1 MIPFNKPPYT
11 GDEEQY
17 VLDSIKGSK
26 LSGDGPY
33 SQKCH
38 AWFEQN
44 LPCRKALLTT
54 SCTHSLELAAM
65 LIGIKSGDEVIM
77 PSYTFVS
84 TANAFVLRGATI
96 VFVDIRPD
104 TQNIDESLIEQAITS
119 RTKAI
124 VPVHYAG
131 VACEMDVIMDIARRH
146 SLFVIEDA
154 AQGMMS
160 TYKGRALGTIGHI
173 GAYSFHET
181 KNYSSGGEGGL
192 LIVNEESLVARSE
205 ILREKGT
212 NRSQFFRG
220 MVDKYSWVDIG
231 SSYLLN
237 DLSAAFLW
245 GQLNNANKINN
256 RRLEI
261 FSTYQEG
268 LKGVVDAGLIST
280 PSIPDECNTNGHMFY
295 LRLKDIDQRTR
306 FIDYLKSNGIMAVF
320 HYIPLHDSVAGGN
333 YGRFNGKDQY
343 TSVVSNTL
351 VRLPMF
357 YNLDDLSVKHIL
369 STVRKFFSVEAA

>member
-1 MIPFNKPPYT
+1 MIFFNKPPHV
-11 GDEEQY
+11 GDEELY

-26 LSGDGPY
+26 ISGDGPY

-38 AWFEQN
+38 SWFEQN
-44 LPCRKALLTT
+44 LPCKKALLTT

-65 LIGIKSGDEVIM
+65 LVGIEAGDEVIM

-84 TANAFVLRGATI
+84 TANAFVLRGAQI

-104 TQNIDESLIEQAITS
+104 THNIDERLIEQAITAK
-119 RTKAI
+119 TKAI

-131 VACEMDVIMDIARRH
+131 VACEMDEIMAIADKYN
-146 SLFVIEDA
+146 LYVVEDA

-160 TYKGRALGTIGHI
+160 TYKGRSLGTIGHI

-192 LIVNEESLVARSE
+192 LIVNDEDLIGRSE

-245 GQLNNANKINN
+245 GQLENACKINK

-261 FSTYQEG
+261 FNAYQEG
-268 LKGVVDAGLIST
+268 FADLINAGVVRAPTVPPESRA
-280 PSIPDECNTNGHMFY
+280 NGHMYY
-295 LRLKDIDQRTR
+295 LRLNSLDQRTR
-306 FIDYLKSNGIMAVF
+306 FIDYLKSQGVMAVF
-320 HYIPLHDSVAGGN
+320 HYIPLHDSIAGKK
-333 YGRFNGKDQY
+333 YGRFYGEDRF
-343 TSVVSNTL
+343 TSTVSNTL
-351 VRLPMF
+351 VRLPIF
-357 YNLDDLSVKHIL
+357 YNLDDDSVRHII
-369 STVRKFFSVEAA
+369 STVVSFFSNY